1 MFINSDCMQVT
12 ADDGKVKTLHD
23 YILEECKRQ
32 GFKVYEF
39 EQLIMALNRTSI
51 ARKDKIYDE
60 LF

>member
-1 MFINSDCMQVT
+1 MVKSDIIQAT

-39 EQLIMALNRTSI
+39 EQLIMALNRTSS